1 MFFNFLTYTYKY
13 FTYVFRSHYLCL
25 LTFLDLITY
34 VYLRLLAPLLIS
46 RYLSI
51 TAISRKPRGSNPNYH
66 DRRSTAAATIFI
78 LVVLQ
83 CQWECSNIIAT
94 YSAVNSCDL
103 LPIGAVLLRRY
114 ITFRRFSVA
123 RSSHSSTQL
132 AASLFTPPLQA
143 SSIHPKRP
151 SSLTQTSS
159 TALYCPKTFRLA
171 SKPSNF
177 LRALTKL
184 YHHGASQEKAE
195 EWC

>member
-51 TAISRKPRGSNPNYH
+51 TAITEATRK
-66 DRRSTAAATIFI
+66 
-78 LVVLQ
+78 Q
-83 CQWECSNIIAT
+83 CELSWPPQH
-94 YSAVNSCDL
+94 
-103 LPIGAVLLRRY
+103 
-114 ITFRRFSVA
+114 
-123 RSSHSSTQL
+123 RSSHNIHPSGLTTPVRVQQYYRNIFGGQQLRSAANRSCFTATIHHFSSIFSCEIIAL
-132 AASLFTPPLQA
+132 IDAASSITLHPTP

-151 SSLTQTSS
+151 SSLTRTSS